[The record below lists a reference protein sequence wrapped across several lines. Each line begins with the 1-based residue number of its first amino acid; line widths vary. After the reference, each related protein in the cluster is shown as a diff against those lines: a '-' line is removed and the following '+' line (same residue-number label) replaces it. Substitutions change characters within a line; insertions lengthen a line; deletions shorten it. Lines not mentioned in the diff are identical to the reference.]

1 MENENAIRIRNFLII
16 MILIMIIYII
26 LATIYSFIITSNVFT
41 LNTPPPVYKFGDVIN
56 NTSDIIT
63 NTIKNIVEIMN
74 GSIHMIGYLLNEFA
88 TPYKTTTP
96 ALPYVTTL
104 ATQSTESTEST
115 ESSGF
120 QKTKENI
127 ANLDEAINTS
137 SFPINIPEAN
147 DTTSPIQM
155 TSSNTK
161 WCYIGNFGGERGCA
175 KIEEYEKCPG
185 PVFYDKNTCVSPEN
199 SANHFLKS
207 KNNPKR
213 RTLE

>member
-26 LATIYSFIITSNVFT
+26 LATIYSFIISSNVFT

-63 NTIKNIVEIMN
+63 NIINNVLDIMN

-88 TPYKTTTP
+88 TPYKTTP
-96 ALPYVTTL
+96 AVPYVTTL
-104 ATQSTESTEST
+104 ATQSN
-115 ESSGF
+115 GF
-120 QKTKENI
+120 QNTKENI
-127 ANLDEAINTS
+127 ANLDEAINMS

-161 WCYIGNFGGERGCA
+161 WCYIGNFNGERGCA